1 MKSPLPPPCRPL
13 VEVPTMSP
21 KRGFLLLILTALL
34 LSSGC
39 AHPHHHH
46 WHWR

>member
-1 MKSPLPPPCRPL
+1 
-13 VEVPTMSP
+13 MSP

-39 AHPHHHH
+39 AYPRYHH